1 MSNQT
6 ENTNNL
12 VIEPNE
18 NNTFVG
24 ETPTNA
30 PENDST
36 ENTIVGEKRTTK
48 GKVGILYSII
58 VILIIG
64 GGAFYAYT
72 FHRDFIAQYIPF
84 IQTTQTNASTGSTGS
99 TGSLTTG
106 SATGAA
112 TNDEANNAS
121 AGSATDASTN
131 LETNA
136 STTSTTV
143 SDEAVADAITESLQQ
158 SAAQQQSAKIATRE
172 KTITQNA
179 ETQSGFKK
187 PLSRPC
193 WVISVSSVAKES
205 VAKVCAEELRAA
217 GQKADYYWIP
227 DYVSNGNKYFKVFV
241 GTFAT
246 KAEAQQHLANGGLAD
261 GAYVLKVE

>member
-1 MSNQT
+1 MSNQA
-6 ENTNNL
+6 NNPNDL
-12 VIEPNE
+12 VIEPNG
-18 NNTFVG
+18 NNIFVG

-30 PENDST
+30 PENDSV
-36 ENTIVGEKRTTK
+36 EYTIVKEKRATR
-48 GKVGILYSII
+48 GNVGILYAII
-58 VILIIG
+58 AVLLIG

-72 FHRDFIAQYIPF
+72 FHRNFVAQYIPF
-84 IQTTQTNASTGSTGS
+84 MQKETNKAALQPQETTKNEEQTTNKDNDNAS
-99 TGSLTTG
+99 TGSLTTSSQTAS
-106 SATGAA
+106 SATK
-112 TNDEANNAS
+112 TQ
-121 AGSATDASTN
+121 
-131 LETNA
+131 ETA
-136 STTSTTV
+136 V
-143 SDEAVADAITESLQQ
+143 SDEAIADAITQSLQQ
-158 SAAQQQSAKIATRE
+158 SAAQQQSAKTATRE
-172 KTITQNA
+172 KPTTQNA

-205 VAKVCAEELRAA
+205 IAKARTEELRAA

-261 GAYVLKVE
+261 DAYVLRVE